1 MDPISNHCHCVIYRR
16 NSEGNDVTFGKS
28 LIFNHNDDGKPSVV
42 FFAWT
47 VVTPHERNLQHLLI
61 IQAQLV
67 WINSSLSWENALRCF
82 KRLFRSRLLQF
93 FTRIPFIPT
102 AVSLR
107 ASLVHFFHQSQSQ
120 LPELRISSS
129 LQSCSICLQNKTDRA
144 AQICSAWRPLLKKT
158 TYKFTSI
165 RKMEFG
171 RLRFFP
177 SGCNPRSI
185 RLGAP
190 TAGPGPSKPSSVY

>member
-1 MDPISNHCHCVIYRR
+1 MKGTSNIY
-16 NSEGNDVTFGKS
+16 S
-28 LIFNHNDDGKPSVV
+28 LSRHNWCES
-42 FFAWT
+42 
-47 VVTPHERNLQHLLI
+47 TPHCLEK
-61 IQAQLV
+61 
-67 WINSSLSWENALRCF
+67 NALRCF

-144 AQICSAWRPLLKKT
+144 AQICSAWRPLKT
-158 TYKFTSI
+158 SKFTSI

-177 SGCNPRSI
+177 SGCNPRLIRDQCMNYI